1 MYNSYRRVIRLE
13 TGEEISIDQPQSYAE
28 AIGSLLNAHIVN
40 EFYVREVLG
49 AIEFVKTVN
58 GKQLTVQVNLVTGCP
73 IGAVLNFHSTCVMN
87 IITYNTAYCLYPRAT
102 IDRHRSLLLRLPTND
117 TQRELDKYTSRG
129 WKIVRK
135 LNKPVSCFKHTI
147 VRWIGDK
154 YTWAVR
160 LGGPV
165 TPLEVSPYLDP
176 ISVTTWAL
184 LYAPASFTRMM
195 QEGLGNE
202 YRVYPLVAPKA
213 LIEDKLRMLLLQNA
227 DELRRVEMEE
237 SVIGY
242 DRQSQIVISR
252 LLEYL
257 RSGEYLGLDEDADD
271 LDEAENND

>member
-1 MYNSYRRVIRLE
+1 
-13 TGEEISIDQPQSYAE
+13 
-28 AIGSLLNAHIVN
+28 
-40 EFYVREVLG
+40 
-49 AIEFVKTVN
+49 
-58 GKQLTVQVNLVTGCP
+58 
-73 IGAVLNFHSTCVMN
+73 MN

-242 DRQSQIVISR
+242 DRYVIVLVQDICASIFISRNRQSQIVISR

-257 RSGEYLGLDEDADD
+257 RSGEYLGLDENADD